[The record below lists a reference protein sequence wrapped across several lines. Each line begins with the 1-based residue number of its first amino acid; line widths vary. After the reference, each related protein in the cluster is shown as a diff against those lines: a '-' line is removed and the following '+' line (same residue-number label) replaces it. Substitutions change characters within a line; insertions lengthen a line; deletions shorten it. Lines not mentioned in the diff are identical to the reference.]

1 MTPITI
7 ISEQITVL
15 AKSVILKTRML
26 IFLLHL
32 CMTYG
37 LSISGYSV
45 SAQHLV
51 FLVTVEESEYILYF
65 LIYYWCCCSLYL
77 VVCWLTV
84 KYSCLH

>member
-7 ISEQITVL
+7 ISEQIAVL

-26 IFLLHL
+26 IFLLNL

-37 LSISGYSV
+37 LPISGYSV
-45 SAQHLV
+45 SAQHLY
-51 FLVTVEESEYILYF
+51 FLVTVEESEYVLYF

-77 VVCWLTV
+77 VVYWLTV
-84 KYSCLH
+84 KYSWLH